1 VIALQESRRS
11 GRLRTIGD
19 RDGVHAVTDYAR
31 AGLSCMSGL
40 KLDDGVRTLLETK
53 LDSFEKLEIVRTL
66 LASGKAMSHPQLETA
81 CQLSSELIE
90 DALPSLQRSN
100 IVELNPVDRSIRL
113 GIASQDPRFVA
124 LMQLYNEDRA
134 GVLAVLSSAVM
145 QRLRSMTA
153 RAFADAF
160 VIRKKRDGNG

>member
-1 VIALQESRRS
+1 
-11 GRLRTIGD
+11 
-19 RDGVHAVTDYAR
+19 
-31 AGLSCMSGL
+31 MSGL
-40 KLDDGVRTLLETK
+40 ELEDGLRALLETT

-66 LASGKAMSHPQLETA
+66 LASGRAMSQSQLEDG
-81 CQLSSELIE
+81 CGLSSELIE
-90 DALPSLQRSN
+90 DALPGLLRARL
-100 IVELNPVDRSIRL
+100 VERDVVDRGIRL

-145 QRLRSMTA
+145 QRLRSMAA

-160 VIRKKRDGNG
+160 VIRKKRDGDG